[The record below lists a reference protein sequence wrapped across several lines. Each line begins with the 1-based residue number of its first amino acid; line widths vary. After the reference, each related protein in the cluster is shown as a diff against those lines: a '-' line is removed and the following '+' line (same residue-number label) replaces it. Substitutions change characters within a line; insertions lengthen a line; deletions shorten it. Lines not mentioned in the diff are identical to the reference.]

1 MMQLGEG
8 ELLLEDE
15 EVSSRVQRQ
24 AAIETQPNPNPAL
37 DYLCQLDGNLGDATA
52 TRVSLRYVPGK
63 LVMNTEALG
72 LYLCN
77 VDPGGGQ
84 SLEALAAVIL
94 DDLNNELVPRW
105 IQVILIADDH
115 SLDRGHRVLLEDR
128 QPKWDNPTLLSRIIG
143 F

>member
-1 MMQLGEG
+1 MIDLGEE

-15 EVSSRVQRQ
+15 QTSSRVQRQ

-37 DYLCQLDGNLGDATA
+37 DYLCHLDGNLGDATA
-52 TRVSLRYVPGK
+52 TKVSLRYVPGK
-63 LVMNTEALG
+63 LVLNTEALG
-72 LYLCN
+72 IYLCN
-77 VDPGGGQ
+77 VEPDGNL
-84 SLEALAAVIL
+84 SLEALAALIL

-105 IQVILIADDH
+105 IQVVLIADDH

-128 QPKWDNPTLLSRIIG
+128 QPKWDNPTLLSRISG